1 MKLPNW
7 LKIIWWFLLVGFFAY
22 LLYQRYDLIMSGAT
36 TATDIVIFLIL
47 TALLVIPL
55 FQEVSIFGVSFKQK
69 IDTLK
74 EEFDTQI
81 IGLKSEIHNIQ
92 NVNVY
97 TTMPPSDSEI
107 PEIRSISETVLGTVK
122 NKQREKTTAIAD
134 ITVPE
139 EFSSLSH
146 IRYVIEKELRQ
157 IIKMYW
163 LSEDTTY
170 YPKTTLQMLD
180 FLTKIEII
188 HRNLAFVIKETIAWC
203 NSAVHG
209 EKISEDAIKFVQ
221 EIAPEIIEALKAIPE
236 ETKTKPKEQ
245 I

>member
-7 LKIIWWFLLVGFFAY
+7 LKIVWWVLLVGFLAY
-22 LLYQRYDLIMSGAT
+22 LLYQRYDFIMGGAT

-47 TALLVIPL
+47 IALLVIPL
-55 FQEVSIFGVSFKQK
+55 FQEVSIFGVSLKQK

-74 EEFDTQI
+74 EEFATQI
-81 IGLKSEIHNIQ
+81 IGLKSEIRNIQ

-107 PEIRSISETVLGTVK
+107 PEIKSISETVLGTVR

-139 EFSSLSH
+139 EISSLSH
-146 IRYVIEKELRQ
+146 IRYVIEKELRR
-157 IIKMYW
+157 ITKMYW
-163 LSEDTTY
+163 LSEDLTY
-170 YPKTTLQMLD
+170 YPKTTIQMLD
-180 FLTKIEII
+180 FLTKTEII

-203 NSAVHG
+203 NSAIQD

-221 EIAPEIIEALKAIPE
+221 EIAPAIIEALKAIPE
-236 ETKTKPKEQ
+236 GTKTDKEQ
-245 I
+245 KS